1 MKITISEIAKNE
13 QGNNTIKFTTEY
25 GNAYALW
32 NGSEPQINK
41 EYIVELEIPGVLCWR
56 RDIISA
62 QEKYLITTE
71 NNKFS
76 LVGIF
81 ESIDDDGYAV
91 IRLGESIISIE
102 TTGDFLELGS
112 FVKLFTDSL
121 LLYEVNY

>member
-1 MKITISEIAKNE
+1 M
-13 QGNNTIKFTTEY
+13 
-25 GNAYALW
+25 W

-62 QEKYLITTE
+62 QEKYLITNR

-91 IRLGESIISIE
+91 IRLGEKYYI
-102 TTGDFLELGS
+102 
-112 FVKLFTDSL
+112 
-121 LLYEVNY
+121 N